1 MAGRGTASSASTPAK
16 GFWAR
21 AAVRLGEFFPRLNVR
36 RMAVIV
42 RKELLVLL
50 CNRVSRMLIIV
61 PPLMQIVI
69 FGWAAT
75 MEVRNVDVAVLNYD
89 SGRWSRDILHAIEGS
104 PTFRGVGHLQGEGQ
118 IRPAI
123 DQQKALFVLVFD
135 EEFSRRID
143 RGEPAEAQVILDGR
157 RSNAAQ
163 IAAYY
168 LERMVAQV
176 AAATP
181 RGQAMQSAAAEVP
194 RLDIRMR
201 CWFNPNLEFQWFF
214 LPNLIGM
221 LSFML
226 GLVVTGLSVA
236 REREVGTFDQLLV
249 SPAIPTEIALAKLVP
264 GCLIGM
270 IHGTIF
276 LLISVFGFGVPFTG
290 SVVLLYL
297 AMLVFAAAAGGVGLM
312 VSSLSATQQQAFLG
326 AFTVGVPCILISGSV
341 TPVMNMPLFLQHASQ
356 LNPLR
361 HFTAIT
367 QGVFL
372 KDITVAAAAVSLGK
386 ITCISIV
393 TVGVAVWMFRRKA

>member
-1 MAGRGTASSASTPAK
+1 MARRFTGFHAARKMAAGGMTRLSS
-16 GFWAR
+16 
-21 AAVRLGEFFPRLNVR
+21 FFPRLDWR
-36 RMAVIV
+36 RMATIV

-50 CNRVSRMLIIV
+50 CNRISRILIIV

-75 MEVRNVDVAVLNYD
+75 MEVRNVDGAVLNYD
-89 SGRWSRDILHAIEGS
+89 SGRWSRDIIHSIEGS
-104 PTFRGVGHLQGEGQ
+104 PTFRRIAHIEGQGQ
-118 IRPAI
+118 IRPTLE
-123 DQQKALFVLVFD
+123 QQKALFVLVFD

-143 RGEPAEAQVILDGR
+143 KGEPAEAQVILDGR

-168 LERMVAQV
+168 LERMTAQV

-181 RGQAMQSAAAEVP
+181 RAQAAQNVAAEVP
-194 RLDIRMR
+194 QLDMRMR

-264 GCLIGM
+264 GCLVGM
-270 IHGTIF
+270 VHGTIF
-276 LLISVFGFGVPFTG
+276 LLISVLGFGVPFTG
-290 SVVLLYL
+290 SVLLLYA
-297 AMLVFAAAAGGVGLM
+297 AMLVFAAASGGVGLM

-326 AFTVGVPCILISGSV
+326 AFTVGVPCILISGAV
-341 TPVMNMPLFLQHASQ
+341 TPVMNMPVFLQYASQ

-361 HFTAIT
+361 HFTTIT

-393 TVGVAVWMFRRKA
+393 TVAVAVWMFRRKA

>member
-1 MAGRGTASSASTPAK
+1 MARRGK
-16 GFWAR
+16 GFH
-21 AAVRLGEFFPRLNVR
+21 AAGKMAAGGVSRLSAFFPRLNWR
-36 RMAVIV
+36 RMATIV

-50 CNRVSRMLIIV
+50 CNRISRILIIV

-89 SGRWSRDILHAIEGS
+89 SGRWSRDIIHSIEGS
-104 PTFRGVGHLQGEGQ
+104 PTFRGVTHLEGHGQ
-118 IRPAI
+118 IRPTL
-123 DQQKALFVLVFD
+123 DQQKALFILVFD
-135 EEFSRRID
+135 EEFSRRIEK
-143 RGEPAEAQVILDGR
+143 GEPAEAQVILDGR

-168 LERMVAQV
+168 LERMTAQV

-181 RGQAMQSAAAEVP
+181 RAQTMQGMAAP
-194 RLDIRMR
+194 IPQLDMRMR

-264 GCLIGM
+264 GCLVGM
-270 IHGTIF
+270 VHGTIF

-290 SVVLLYL
+290 SALLLYV
-297 AMLVFAAAAGGVGLM
+297 AMLVFAAASGGVGLM

-326 AFTVGVPCILISGSV
+326 AFTVGVPCILISGAV
-341 TPVMNMPLFLQHASQ
+341 TPVMNMPVFLQHASQ

-361 HFTAIT
+361 HFTTIT

>member
-1 MAGRGTASSASTPAK
+1 MARRFTGFHAASKMAAGGMSRLSA
-16 GFWAR
+16 
-21 AAVRLGEFFPRLNVR
+21 FFPRLNWR
-36 RMAVIV
+36 RMATIV

-50 CNRVSRMLIIV
+50 CNRISRILIIV

-89 SGRWSRDILHAIEGS
+89 SGRWSRDIIHSIEGS
-104 PTFRGVGHLQGEGQ
+104 PTFRGVAHLEGHGQ
-118 IRPAI
+118 IRPTL
-123 DQQKALFVLVFD
+123 DQQKALFILVFD
-135 EEFSRRID
+135 EEFSRRIEK
-143 RGEPAEAQVILDGR
+143 GEPAEAQVILDGR

-168 LERMVAQV
+168 LERMTAQV

-181 RGQAMQSAAAEVP
+181 RAQPVQGMAAP
-194 RLDIRMR
+194 IPQLDIRMR

-264 GCLIGM
+264 GCLVGM
-270 IHGTIF
+270 VHGTIF

-290 SVVLLYL
+290 SVLLLYV
-297 AMLVFAAAAGGVGLM
+297 AMLVFAAASGGVGLM

-326 AFTVGVPCILISGSV
+326 AFTVGVPCILISGAV
-341 TPVMNMPLFLQHASQ
+341 TPVMNMPVFLQHASQ

-361 HFTAIT
+361 HFTTIT

>member
-1 MAGRGTASSASTPAK
+1 MFGPALPK
-16 GFWAR
+16 
-21 AAVRLGEFFPRLNVR
+21 LNWR
-36 RMAVIV
+36 RMATIV

-50 CNRVSRMLIIV
+50 CNPVSRMLIIV
-61 PPLMQIVI
+61 PPLAQIVI

-75 MEVRNVDVAVLNYD
+75 LEVRNVDVVVLNHD
-89 SGRWSRDILHAIEGS
+89 NGRWSREIMHRLEGS
-104 PTFRGVGHLQGEGQ
+104 PTFRSVRSLPAEKS
-118 IRPAI
+118 IRPVLERQ
-123 DQQKALFVLVFD
+123 DALFALVFD
-135 EEFSRRID
+135 QEFSRRIE
-143 RGEPAEAQVILDGR
+143 RGQPAQVQVILDGR

-168 LERMVAQV
+168 LTQIVNDP

-181 RGQAMQSAAAEVP
+181 LGTAAPTAGSGAP
-194 RLDIRMR
+194 RLDLQVR

-214 LPNLIGM
+214 LPNLIGI

-249 SPAIPTEIALAKLVP
+249 SPATPTEIALAKLAP
-264 GCLIGM
+264 GCLVGLA
-270 IHGTIF
+270 HGTIF
-276 LLISVFGFGVPFTG
+276 LLITVFGFGVPFTG
-290 SVVLLYL
+290 SVLLLYA
-297 AMLVFAAAAGGVGLM
+297 AMLIFAAASGGVGLM

-326 AFTVGVPCILISGSV
+326 AFTVGVPCILISGAV
-341 TPVMNMPLFLQHASQ
+341 TPIINMPVFLQHASQ

-361 HFTAIT
+361 HFTAIS

-372 KDITVAAAAVSLGK
+372 KDITFAAATLSLTK
-386 ITCISIV
+386 ITLISMV

>member
-1 MAGRGTASSASTPAK
+1 MARRFGASSTPGRGLA
-16 GFWAR
+16 AR
-21 AAVRLGEFFPRLNVR
+21 GAARLSQFFPRLNLR
-36 RMAVIV
+36 RMAIIV

-50 CNRVSRMLIIV
+50 CNKVSRLLIIV

-75 MEVRNVDVAVLNYD
+75 MEVRNVDVAVLNHD
-89 SGRWSRDILHAIEGS
+89 SGRWSRDIIHALEGS
-104 PTFRGVGHLQGEGQ
+104 PTFRSVMRLQGEGQ
-118 IRPAI
+118 IRPVV
-123 DQQKALFVLVFD
+123 DRQQALFVLVFD
-135 EEFSRRID
+135 EEFSRNIEK
-143 RGEPAEAQVILDGR
+143 GEPAQAQVILDGR

-168 LERMVAQV
+168 FERIVAQV
-176 AAATP
+176 ATATP
-181 RGQAMQSAAAEVP
+181 RGQAMQSADAEVP

-264 GCLIGM
+264 GCLVGM
-270 IHGTIF
+270 VHGTIF
-276 LLISVFGFGVPFTG
+276 LVISVLGFGVPFTG

-297 AMLVFAAAAGGVGLM
+297 AMLVFAAASGGVGLM
-312 VSSLSATQQQAFLG
+312 VSSLSATQQQ
-326 AFTVGVPCILISGSV
+326 
-341 TPVMNMPLFLQHASQ
+341 
-356 LNPLR
+356 
-361 HFTAIT
+361 
-367 QGVFL
+367 
-372 KDITVAAAAVSLGK
+372 
-386 ITCISIV
+386 
-393 TVGVAVWMFRRKA
+393 

>member
-1 MAGRGTASSASTPAK
+1 MARRFTGFHAARKMAAGGVSRMSA
-16 GFWAR
+16 
-21 AAVRLGEFFPRLNVR
+21 LFPRLDWR
-36 RMAVIV
+36 RMAIIV

-50 CNRVSRMLIIV
+50 CNPIARALIIV
-61 PPLMQIVI
+61 PPLMQMIV

-75 MEVRNVDVAVLNYD
+75 LEVRNVDVAVLNHD
-89 SGRWSRDILHAIEGS
+89 SGRWSRDIIHAIEGS
-104 PTFRGVGHLQGEGQ
+104 PTFRSITHMEGQGQ
-118 IRPAI
+118 IRPTL
-123 DQQKALFVLVFD
+123 DQQKALFVLVFNED
-135 EEFSRRID
+135 FSRRID

-168 LERMVAQV
+168 LERMTAQV
-176 AAATP
+176 AVATP
-181 RGQAMQSAAAEVP
+181 RAKTAQITAAGVP
-194 RLDIRMR
+194 QLDIRMR

-221 LSFML
+221 LSFIL

-264 GCLIGM
+264 GCLVGM
-270 IHGTIF
+270 VHGTIF
-276 LLISVFGFGVPFTG
+276 LLISILGFGVPLTG
-290 SVVLLYL
+290 SVVLLY
-297 AMLVFAAAAGGVGLM
+297 AGMLVFAVASGGVGLM

-326 AFTVGVPCILISGSV
+326 AFTVGVPCILISGAV

-361 HFTAIT
+361 HFTTIT

-372 KDITVAAAAVSLGK
+372 KDITVAAAALSLGK

-393 TVGVAVWMFRRKA
+393 TVSVAVWMFKRKA

>member
-1 MAGRGTASSASTPAK
+1 MAFCGC
-16 GFWAR
+16 
-21 AAVRLGEFFPRLNVR
+21 PRLNRR
-36 RMAVIV
+36 RMLTIV

-61 PPLMQIVI
+61 PPLVQIVI

-75 MEVRNVDVAVLNYD
+75 MEVRNVDVAVLNHD
-89 SGRWSRDILHAIEGS
+89 NGRWSREIIRRLEGS
-104 PTFRGVGHLQGEGQ
+104 PTFRSMRFLPSEAS
-118 IRPAI
+118 IRPVLES
-123 DQQKALFVLVFD
+123 QEALFIMTFD
-135 EEFSRRID
+135 QEFSRRVE
-143 RGEPAEAQVILDGR
+143 RGEPAEMQAILDGR

-168 LERMVAQV
+168 LNRIIEDMAADTPLGRASAT
-176 AAATP
+176 AAAV
-181 RGQAMQSAAAEVP
+181 AP
-194 RLDIRMR
+194 RLDVRMR

-221 LSFML
+221 LSLML

-249 SPAIPTEIALAKLVP
+249 SPATPTEIALAKLAP
-264 GCLIGM
+264 GCIVGLV
-270 IHGTIF
+270 HGTFF
-276 LLISVFGFGVPFTG
+276 LLITVFGFGVPFTG

-297 AMLVFAAAAGGVGLM
+297 AMLVFAAASGGMGLM

-326 AFTVGVPCILISGSV
+326 AFTVGVPCILISGAV
-341 TPVMNMPLFLQHASQ
+341 TPIINMPVFLQHASQ

-361 HFTAIT
+361 HFTLIS

-372 KDITVAAAAVSLGK
+372 KDITFAAAAASLGK
-386 ITCISIV
+386 IGLISLA
-393 TVGVAVWMFRRKA
+393 TVSVAVRMFKRRA

>member
-1 MAGRGTASSASTPAK
+1 M
-16 GFWAR
+16 
-21 AAVRLGEFFPRLNVR
+21 
-36 RMAVIV
+36 
-42 RKELLVLL
+42 
-50 CNRVSRMLIIV
+50 
-61 PPLMQIVI
+61 
-69 FGWAAT
+69 
-75 MEVRNVDVAVLNYD
+75 
-89 SGRWSRDILHAIEGS
+89 
-104 PTFRGVGHLQGEGQ
+104 
-118 IRPAI
+118 
-123 DQQKALFVLVFD
+123 LVFD
-135 EEFSRRID
+135 EEFSRHIEK
-143 RGEPAEAQVILDGR
+143 GEPAQAQVILDGR

-168 LERMVAQV
+168 FERIVAQV
-176 AAATP
+176 ATATP
-181 RGQAMQSAAAEVP
+181 RGLAMQSAAAEVP

-264 GCLIGM
+264 GCLVGM
-270 IHGTIF
+270 VHGTIF
-276 LLISVFGFGVPFTG
+276 LVISVLGFGVPFTG

-297 AMLVFAAAAGGVGLM
+297 AMLVFAAASGGVGLM

-326 AFTVGVPCILISGSV
+326 AFTVGVPCILISGGV
-341 TPVMNMPLFLQHASQ
+341 TPIMNMPVFLQHASQ

-361 HFTAIT
+361 HFTTII

-393 TVGVAVWMFRRKA
+393 TVSVAVWMFRRKA

>member
-1 MAGRGTASSASTPAK
+1 MAQRFGASSTPGKGLAAK
-16 GFWAR
+16 GAAR
-21 AAVRLGEFFPRLNVR
+21 LSRFFPRLNLR

-50 CNRVSRMLIIV
+50 CNKVSRLLIIV

-75 MEVRNVDVAVLNYD
+75 MEVRNVDVAVLNHD
-89 SGRWSRDILHAIEGS
+89 SGRWSRDIIHALEGS
-104 PTFRGVGHLQGEGQ
+104 PTFRSVMRLQGEGQ
-118 IRPAI
+118 IRPVV
-123 DQQKALFVLVFD
+123 DRQQALFVLVFD
-135 EEFSRRID
+135 EEFSRNIEK
-143 RGEPAEAQVILDGR
+143 GEPAQAQVILDGR

-168 LERMVAQV
+168 FERIVAQV
-176 AAATP
+176 ATATP
-181 RGQAMQSAAAEVP
+181 RGQAMQSADAEVP

-264 GCLIGM
+264 GCLVGM
-270 IHGTIF
+270 VHGTIF
-276 LLISVFGFGVPFTG
+276 LVISVLGFGVPFTG

-297 AMLVFAAAAGGVGLM
+297 AMLVFAAASGGVGLM

-326 AFTVGVPCILISGSV
+326 AFTVGVPCILISGGV
-341 TPVMNMPLFLQHASQ
+341 TPIMNMPVFLQHASQ

-361 HFTAIT
+361 HFTTII

-393 TVGVAVWMFRRKA
+393 TVSVAVWMFRRKA

>member
-1 MAGRGTASSASTPAK
+1 MA
-16 GFWAR
+16 FF
-21 AAVRLGEFFPRLNVR
+21 EFPRLNWR
-36 RMAVIV
+36 RMVTIV

-61 PPLMQIVI
+61 PPLVQIVI

-75 MEVRNVDVAVLNYD
+75 MEVRNVDVAVLDHDN
-89 SGRWSRDILHAIEGS
+89 GRWSREIVHRLEGS
-104 PTFRGVGHLQGEGQ
+104 PTFRSVRFLPSEQRIRPVLEGQ
-118 IRPAI
+118 E
-123 DQQKALFVLVFD
+123 ALFILSFD
-135 EEFSRRID
+135 QEFSRRVE
-143 RGEPAEAQVILDGR
+143 RGESAEMQVILDGR

-168 LERMVAQV
+168 LSRIVEGMAVDTPLGR
-176 AAATP
+176 AAAT
-181 RGQAMQSAAAEVP
+181 AAAP
-194 RLDIRMR
+194 RLDVRMR

-221 LSFML
+221 LSLIL

-249 SPAIPTEIALAKLVP
+249 SPATPTEIALAKLAP
-264 GCLIGM
+264 GCIVGLV
-270 IHGTIF
+270 HGTIF
-276 LLISVFGFGVPFTG
+276 LLITVFGFGVPFTG

-297 AMLVFAAAAGGVGLM
+297 AMLVFAVASGGVGLM

-326 AFTVGVPCILISGSV
+326 AFTVGVPCILISGAV
-341 TPVMNMPLFLQHASQ
+341 TPIINMPIFLQHASQ

-361 HFTAIT
+361 HFTVIS

-372 KDITVAAAAVSLGK
+372 KDITFAAAAVSLGK
-386 ITCISIV
+386 ITLISLAAV
-393 TVGVAVWMFRRKA
+393 SVAVWMFKRRT